1 MSLRSIKIA
10 KTTLELL
17 SMLAMAEIVETGSGF
32 DKSSPLDLSRVPLL
46 FLRKSHFQTGYIN
59 VDKKQSLL
67 TL

>member
-1 MSLRSIKIA
+1 M
-10 KTTLELL
+10 ELL